1 MVLLLGQHFVLP
13 KKATADPPGIE
24 GRMSFWVASWASSVQ
39 PIGDA
44 PIWVKVGFENRTL
57 RMILRPSMGG
67 NRIRLRICNTYGNW
81 PLTVGKV
88 GVALKSS
95 GSNIRQ
101 DAIRIV
107 TFGGHHSIRI
117 AAGAMALTDPIPL
130 KINAGQNLAVDL
142 YLPLPTGPPTWHA
155 LSDLDSYISSPGDY
169 ATVQSWQQ
177 STVVHSWFFVC
188 GVDVAATTGAEA
200 IVALG
205 DSITDGMGSTP
216 GAAAD
221 WPAELSRRLARSEIQ
236 NVAVINAGI
245 AGNCLVSQDRCVGPI
260 ALSRLERDVL
270 TPPMVA
276 TVIVLEGINDIG
288 LGNLSPYRDEAAD
301 IPVDIGRAYGQ
312 LVARAHARGIKV
324 VVGTLTPIGG
334 CDMDGVMQESQ
345 RQAVNRWLRSVV
357 GEPGSFDGLID
368 FDAILRDPAHPRR
381 LLPLYDSGDHLH
393 PNDAGYAA
401 MAEGIDFKLLH

>member
-155 LSDLDSYISSPGDY
+155 LSDLDSYISSLWRLCNRPKLAAVDRRTFMVFRLRRRCRCNNGCGG
-169 ATVQSWQQ
+169 
-177 STVVHSWFFVC
+177 HSC
-188 GVDVAATTGAEA
+188 A
-200 IVALG
+200 
-205 DSITDGMGSTP
+205 
-216 GAAAD
+216 
-221 WPAELSRRLARSEIQ
+221 RRFHYRRHGFDTWRS
-236 NVAVINAGI
+236 
-245 AGNCLVSQDRCVGPI
+245 S
-260 ALSRLERDVL
+260 
-270 TPPMVA
+270 
-276 TVIVLEGINDIG
+276 
-288 LGNLSPYRDEAAD
+288 
-301 IPVDIGRAYGQ
+301 
-312 LVARAHARGIKV
+312 
-324 VVGTLTPIGG
+324 
-334 CDMDGVMQESQ
+334 
-345 RQAVNRWLRSVV
+345 
-357 GEPGSFDGLID
+357 
-368 FDAILRDPAHPRR
+368 
-381 LLPLYDSGDHLH
+381 
-393 PNDAGYAA
+393 
-401 MAEGIDFKLLH
+401 